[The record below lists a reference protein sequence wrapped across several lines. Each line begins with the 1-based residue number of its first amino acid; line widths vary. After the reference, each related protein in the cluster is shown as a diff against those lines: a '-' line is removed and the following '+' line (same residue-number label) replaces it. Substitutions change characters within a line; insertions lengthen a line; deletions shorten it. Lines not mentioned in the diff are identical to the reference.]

1 MPFAHRSALPAL
13 CLSLILP
20 CAMATETVTPA
31 PDAAQQATKAGA
43 PAPAARQPLL
53 ERSEEDAQALERT
66 VPQQEQQSL
75 QAAGETF
82 LALWKPA
89 NTSEPSGA
97 VIIIPGAGETA
108 DWPQV
113 IGPLRQK
120 LPDTQW
126 HSLSLSLPDLQSEAA
141 QAREVEVA
149 QPAPTPPAVDSSSK
163 DASSAAPKP
172 IEQAA
177 SAEADNDGAE
187 RAAAAT
193 REDPLKADAERIFA
207 RLDAAVAYAQ
217 QQNARGIVL
226 LGHGTGAYWGARY
239 ISERQPPQ
247 VQKLVLVAAQIP
259 NEAKPDLPQLMP
271 TLKLAVADFF
281 YTDKLLARQNAA
293 LRLQTSK
300 RDKGSNFTQ
309 IALSAL
315 PGNSAAQQEQ
325 LFRRVRGWLSPQT
338 VDKP

>member
-20 CAMATETVTPA
+20 CALAAETATPA
-31 PDAAQQATKAGA
+31 PDAA
-43 PAPAARQPLL
+43 PASEASPPARLPLL
-53 ERSEEDAQALERT
+53 ERSEEDALALERT

-75 QAAGETF
+75 QAADGETF

-120 LPDTQW
+120 LPDAQW
-126 HSLSLSLPDLQSEAA
+126 HSLSISLPDLQSEAA
-141 QAREVEVA
+141 QPRKIATEP
-149 QPAPTPPAVDSSSK
+149 PATEPPAVDSSSK
-163 DASSAAPKP
+163 EAASAATQP

-177 SAEADNDGAE
+177 SAETTNEAAE
-187 RAAAAT
+187 RAAASH
-193 REDPLKADAERIFA
+193 EDPLKADAERIFA
-207 RLDAAVAYAQ
+207 RLDAAIAYAQ

-247 VQKLVLVAAQIP
+247 IQKLVLVSAQIP
-259 NEAKPDLPQLMP
+259 TEAKPDLTQLMP

-281 YTDKLLARQNAA
+281 YNDKPLPRQSAA
-293 LRLQTSK
+293 QRLQTSK

-309 IALSAL
+309 ITLSAL

-325 LFRRVRGWLSPQT
+325 LFRRVRGWLSPQP